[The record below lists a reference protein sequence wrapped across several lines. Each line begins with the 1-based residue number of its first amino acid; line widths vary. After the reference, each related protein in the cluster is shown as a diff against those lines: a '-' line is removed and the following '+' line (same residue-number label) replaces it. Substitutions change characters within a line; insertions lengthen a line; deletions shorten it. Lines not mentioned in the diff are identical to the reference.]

1 MKGGAF
7 FILLFLMCPQSSL
20 RAVGFSGEA
29 HDGGK
34 HGGAVQFGGVF
45 ADVDVGGADLKSLAG
60 AEDFGAGDEF
70 FTIGGGKEVHFVFD
84 GEDGGIGG
92 HEGVGGVAAGAVG
105 DGAGDS
111 GMEIAMLLGEFGAK
125 GDLNGNVAGR
135 QFGKTGAEVLHDSLA
150 RETVMDA
157 ALKVWIGSRKLRMV
171 SHEGEYSSGTA
182 TEQWARGGIA
192 TRRFA
197 RAPDPRTD
205 GWAAAS

>member
-125 GDLNGNVAGR
+125 GDLNGDVAGR

-150 RETVMDA
+150 GETVADA
-157 ALKVWIGSRKLRMV
+157 GFVLRIGSSESRMF
-171 SHEGEYSSGTA
+171 SHG
-182 TEQWARGGIA
+182 
-192 TRRFA
+192 
-197 RAPDPRTD
+197 
-205 GWAAAS
+205 